1 MENVMILCRAKV
13 LGDVRLIIRA
23 YQIKNDECTFPF
35 VLLVLV
41 IYFMVSGAATSV
53 RIARDGFF

>member
-1 MENVMILCRAKV
+1 MILCRAKV